1 MELETLVKENAEL
14 KEYIVELEEKLKKYT
29 NSESHKRYYEKN
41 KQQVKEKA
49 NGYLKKLA
57 EENPDKL
64 REYRHK
70 AYLKQKE
77 KREEKRQEN
86 REQQAETIS
95 E

>member
-1 MELETLVKENAEL
+1 MELEELIKENTEL
-14 KEYIVELEEKLKKYT
+14 KQRIIELEEKVKKYT

-57 EENPDKL
+57 QENPDKL
-64 REYRHK
+64 KEYRHK

-77 KREEKRQEN
+77 KREQLLES
-86 REQQAETIS
+86 TS

>member
-1 MELETLVKENAEL
+1 MEVEALLKENAEL
-14 KEYIVELEEKLKKYT
+14 KQHIIELEERVKKYT

-77 KREEKRQEN
+77 KRESQSS
-86 REQQAETIS
+86 S

>member
-1 MELETLVKENAEL
+1 MELEQLIKENTEL
-14 KEYIVELEEKLKKYT
+14 KERIIELEEKVKKYT

-41 KQQVKEKA
+41 KEQVKEKA

-77 KREEKRQEN
+77 KREENRQEK
-86 REQQAETIS
+86 ETIS

>member
-1 MELETLVKENAEL
+1 MEVEALLKENAEL
-14 KEYIVELEEKLKKYT
+14 KQHIIELEERVKKYT

-77 KREEKRQEN
+77 KRELI
-86 REQQAETIS
+86 REQSSS

>member
-1 MELETLVKENAEL
+1 MELEQLVKENAEL
-14 KEYIVELEEKLKKYT
+14 KERIIELEERVKKYT

-77 KREEKRQEN
+77 KRQEN
-86 REQQAETIS
+86 REQRAETIS

>member
-1 MELETLVKENAEL
+1 MEVEALVKENAEL
-14 KEYIVELEEKLKKYT
+14 KERIIELEERVKKYT

-77 KREEKRQEN
+77 KREEK
-86 REQQAETIS
+86 QQQSSS